1 MTDPAPPASSLPYRA
16 SLGVSLATAAVA
28 VAFFLIGLADG
39 TVSSFNIALWTLL
52 LAGIGAVLWAG
63 VALRARGRTALAV
76 AVLCVTAAPAVI
88 AVLFVVYL
96 LVAQPRWN

>member
-1 MTDPAPPASSLPYRA
+1 MTDPAPPAPSLPYRA

-39 TVSSFNIALWTLL
+39 TVSSFNIGLWSLL
-52 LAGIGAVLWAG
+52 LAGIGAVIGAG
-63 VALRARGRTALAV
+63 VALRSRGRTGLAV
-76 AVLCVTAAPAVI
+76 LVLCVTAAPAVI
-88 AVLFVVYL
+88 AVLFMVFI